1 MDDSRGVAKLEQIW
15 KNKKIKNLKIKNN
28 KNKNNNKTKIIFK
41 LSY

>member
-15 KNKKIKNLKIKNN
+15 KNKKTKNLKIKNN
-28 KNKNNNKTKIIFK
+28 KNQNNNKTKIFLK